1 MFPPPASNIPERKVV
16 EQLQTPEHP
25 LVSIVTATY
34 NASHLL
40 RFAIKSVLQS
50 TMPDWELIVV
60 GDHCTDD
67 TEQLVAEFDDPR
79 IRFYNLEENS
89 GQQATPNNCGVTMA
103 RGQYLCFL
111 NQDDMFLQHHLETM
125 VREMRQG
132 SPDIICARYAVIE
145 PFQSHCRA
153 AELVV
158 NNGGPVFSDSKY
170 HPGRWYVASCWFMLK
185 STALE
190 VGTWRLESQ
199 TIVTPSQEW
208 LFRACRLGKRIV
220 CSEAISL
227 VALYSG
233 ARKGSYRYRAFSE
246 HEHIFGLMAEDDF
259 VEEITASMEVREREL
274 EKTWARRLRRLYAY
288 VLQGALCRLGIH
300 PLAPEMIFRYGGR
313 GGFVRKWKK
322 ITTGAAR

>member
-1 MFPPPASNIPERKVV
+1 MFSPPASNIRERKVV
-16 EQLQTPEHP
+16 EHIQKPGHP
-25 LVSIVTATY
+25 LISIVTATY
-34 NASHLL
+34 NCSHLL

-50 TMPDWELIVV
+50 TMSDWELIVV

-67 TEQLVAEFDDPR
+67 TEALVAEFDDPR

-89 GQQATPNNCGVTMA
+89 GQQATPNNFGINMA

-111 NQDDMFLQHHLETM
+111 NQDDMFLRHHLETM
-125 VREMRQG
+125 VREMRQR

-145 PFQSHCRA
+145 PFQSPCTA

-158 NNGGPVFSDSKY
+158 NNGGSVFRDSEY
-170 HPGRWYVASCWFMLK
+170 HPGRWYIASCWFLLK

-190 VGTWRLESQ
+190 VGAWRLENQ
-199 TIVTPSQEW
+199 TFVTPSQEW
-208 LFRACRLGKRIV
+208 LFRAFRLGKRIV
-220 CSEAISL
+220 RSEAISL
-227 VALYSG
+227 LALYSG
-233 ARKGSYRYRAFSE
+233 TRKGSYRDRPFSE
-246 HEHIFGLMAEDDF
+246 HEHVFGLMAEDNF

-274 EKTWARRLRRLYAY
+274 DKAWLRRLRRLYAY
-288 VLQGALCRLGIH
+288 VLGGALRRLGIH
-300 PLAPEMIFRYGGR
+300 PLAPEMILRHGGR

>member
-1 MFPPPASNIPERKVV
+1 MFPPMASKIREQTLVPKPE
-16 EQLQTPEHP
+16 PPGHP

-40 RFAIKSVLQS
+40 RFAIESVLQS
-50 TMPDWELIVV
+50 TLPDWELIVV

-67 TEQLVAEFDDPR
+67 TEQVVAEFDDPR
-79 IRFYNLEENS
+79 IRFYNLETNS
-89 GQQATPNNCGVTMA
+89 GQQATPNNFGVNMA
-103 RGQYLCFL
+103 SGQYLCFL
-111 NQDDMFLQHHLETM
+111 NQDDMFLRHHLETM
-125 VREMRQG
+125 VREMRQR

-145 PFQSHCRA
+145 PFQSQCPA

-158 NNGGPVFSDSKY
+158 NNGGSVFSDSEY
-170 HPGRWYVASCWFMLK
+170 HPGRWYIASCWFMLK

-190 VGTWRLESQ
+190 VGFWRLENQ

-208 LFRACRLGKRIV
+208 LFRAFRLGKRIV
-220 CSEAISL
+220 RSEAISL

-233 ARKGSYRYRAFSE
+233 ARKGSYRYRPFSE
-246 HEHIFGLMAEDDF
+246 HEHVFGLMAKDDF

-274 EKTWARRLRRLYAY
+274 GKTWSRRLRRLYAV
-288 VLQGALCRLGIH
+288 VLGGALCRLGIH

-313 GGFVRKWKK
+313 GGFIRKWKK